1 MRIDALG
8 LCSEY
13 GYSIGSGEVLEKK
26 SILDAQCYTE
36 IDYAM
41 RVRKSFTGS

>member
-1 MRIDALG
+1 MNALG

-13 GYSIGSGEVLEKK
+13 GYSIGLGEILEKK

-36 IDYAM
+36 ID
-41 RVRKSFTGS
+41 